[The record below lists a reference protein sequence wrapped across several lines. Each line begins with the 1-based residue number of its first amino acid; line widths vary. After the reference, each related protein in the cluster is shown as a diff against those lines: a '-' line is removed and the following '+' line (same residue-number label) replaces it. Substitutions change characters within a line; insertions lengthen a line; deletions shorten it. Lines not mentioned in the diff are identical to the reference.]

1 MNEVALNKY
10 LQSLEATQKQWQAYE
25 KHFADVSG
33 ELQRTFE
40 VLEDGIKNYQAT
52 TDRGLKNTLADYDK
66 SMTNTITVLS
76 DRISELNE
84 MTEALAD
91 SAKALSKSRNI

>member
-1 MNEVALNKY
+1 VNCNELLKYWKVALK
-10 LQSLEATQKQWQAYE
+10 
-25 KHFADVSG
+25 
-33 ELQRTFE
+33 
-40 VLEDGIKNYQAT
+40 

-91 SAKALSKSRNI
+91 SAKALRKSRSL

>member
-1 MNEVALNKY
+1 M
-10 LQSLEATQKQWQAYE
+10 
-25 KHFADVSG
+25 SG

-40 VLEDGIKNYQAT
+40 ILESGIKNYQTT

-91 SAKALSKSRNI
+91 SAKALRKSRSL

>member
-1 MNEVALNKY
+1 MNCN
-10 LQSLEATQKQWQAYE
+10 
-25 KHFADVSG
+25 
-33 ELQRTFE
+33 EL
-40 VLEDGIKNYQAT
+40 GIKNYQTT

-91 SAKALSKSRNI
+91 SAKALRKSRSL